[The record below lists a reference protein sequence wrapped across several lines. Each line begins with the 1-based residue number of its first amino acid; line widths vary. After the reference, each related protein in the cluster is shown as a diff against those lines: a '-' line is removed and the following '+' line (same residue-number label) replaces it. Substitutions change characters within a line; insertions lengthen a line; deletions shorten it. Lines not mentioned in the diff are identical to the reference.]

1 MFFRANK
8 KWALA
13 HSSLP
18 SHHRCGHGILLRR
31 NKIVCNRYDTS
42 VLRGIQWG
50 GSADDGQFEPN
61 CRNPSLCKHSTLVGI
76 RRDVLGIDYAEWL
89 PLANSRQSSLWDI
102 PTNETNELFY
112 AKIIDVE
119 GVDVSD
125 SRSAKLSEIS
135 GRIAA

>member
-1 MFFRANK
+1 MMG
-8 KWALA
+8 
-13 HSSLP
+13 SLNL
-18 SHHRCGHGILLRR
+18 I
-31 NKIVCNRYDTS
+31 
-42 VLRGIQWG
+42 
-50 GSADDGQFEPN
+50 AE
-61 CRNPSLCKHSTLVGI
+61 NPSLCKHSTLVGI

-112 AKIIDVE
+112 AKIIEVE

-125 SRSAKLSEIS
+125 SGSAKLSEIS